1 MCCWICQG
9 SHVSVVS
16 ASHGS
21 ELEITLTQS
30 STSLQERCDLLEIQ
44 VRVSYGLGELTMRF
58 LVVEVCWSF
67 VCVGHD
73 LQFKQFDMDTVRE
86 SKLHFAIK
94 CCFPSFWEWRVEFAG
109 QFGHWRTKLRRFRR
123 QQRIK
128 RSWKMRSLSAWKP
141 WNFRLKNWRGLFQA
155 VWITCFLIV
164 SPWGLPKPC
173 NRG

>member
-67 VCVGHD
+67 VCVLAMTSSSSSLIWILYVSPSFIILRSNVAFPPFGSEGWS
-73 LQFKQFDMDTVRE
+73 LLVSLVIGEPNCGGSEGSRE
-86 SKLHFAIK
+86 SKDLGRWDLWALENLGI
-94 CCFPSFWEWRVEFAG
+94 SGWRIEG
-109 QFGHWRTKLRRFRR
+109 DY
-123 QQRIK
+123 
-128 RSWKMRSLSAWKP
+128 
-141 WNFRLKNWRGLFQA
+141 FRLFE
-155 VWITCFLIV
+155 
-164 SPWGLPKPC
+164 
-173 NRG
+173 